1 MEIQGILKT
10 LREENQPIRKNN
22 WLNVCKLPDR
32 RLVAGK
38 QAKHS
43 QIQIP

>member
-1 MEIQGILKT
+1 MEIQGILKN
-10 LREENQPIRKNN
+10 LREKTTLRKNN

-38 QAKHS
+38 QAKRS

>member
-1 MEIQGILKT
+1 MEIQGILKIYARKTT
-10 LREENQPIRKNN
+10 LRKNN

>member
-1 MEIQGILKT
+1 MKDKVFLKIYARKTT
-10 LREENQPIRKNN
+10 LRKNN